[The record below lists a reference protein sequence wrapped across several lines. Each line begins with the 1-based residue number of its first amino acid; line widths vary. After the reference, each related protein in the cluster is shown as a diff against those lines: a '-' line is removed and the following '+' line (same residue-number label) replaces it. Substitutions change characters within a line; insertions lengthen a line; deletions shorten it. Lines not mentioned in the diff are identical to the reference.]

1 MVKKKTV
8 QGLMALTALFL
19 STGAGQARDIF
30 KDAQADVFL
39 LGGGSTLVDAHYFNT
54 ESGLYHSRY
63 DLGPK
68 FAIGVSVPYGKL
80 LSIESAYSYG
90 PNNLVVTNTSAFP
103 HKGVEYPV
111 RDYIGSLS
119 AVIHAPVSLFHIRPY
134 AEGGVEYDRFSPTPA
149 AITLAEN
156 LGGAPNGGFASV
168 STALITHNDK
178 FGVNL
183 GGGLDRKLS
192 KRLAF
197 RIDLRD
203 HVTSS
208 PAFGLP
214 PQPTVDSMASFPVA
228 GRAHN
233 LEYTAGIVLHLGKL

>member
-1 MVKKKTV
+1 MVKKTV

-39 LGGGSTLVDAHYFNT
+39 LGGGSTLVDAHYF
-54 ESGLYHSRY
+54 ELAGRAYHSRF

-68 FAIGVSVPYGKL
+68 FSLGVSVPYGKL

-90 PNNLVVTNTSAFP
+90 PNNLVVTNTNAFP
-103 HKGVEYPV
+103 HVGVVYPV
-111 RDYIGSLS
+111 RDYIVSLS

-149 AITLAEN
+149 AITLARN
-156 LGGAPNGGFASV
+156 QGFASV

-178 FGVNL
+178 FGINL
-183 GGGLDRKLS
+183 GGGLDRKLT
-192 KRLAF
+192 KRLTF

-214 PQPTVDSMASFPVA
+214 PQPNANSIASFPVS

-233 LEYTAGIVLHLGKL
+233 LEYTAGIVFHLGKL